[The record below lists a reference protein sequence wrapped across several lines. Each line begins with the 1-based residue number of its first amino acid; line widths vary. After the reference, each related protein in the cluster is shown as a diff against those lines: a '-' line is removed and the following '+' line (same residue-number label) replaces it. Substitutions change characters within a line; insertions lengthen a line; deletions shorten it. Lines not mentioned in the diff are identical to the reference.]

1 MRTDQEE
8 QNGNA
13 AYVERFGTTGCTR
26 EAGVRAV
33 CLKRHPHPYSVG
45 SDGLSVPD
53 RRYHLLH
60 RAGDPE
66 LYRKCAGD
74 GSADL
79 RQLVLL
85 DPGVRI
91 GGAHCTSH
99 LSQDCQMGRCR
110 SSGANHRIRQFRDG
124 ASGGIPEGRTGIRY
138 RLQDLHYRRTGNIV
152 WNFFQ
157 LGVGTFF
164 MGVADV
170 RNQCRLR
177 EKDIEAVISMWKCL
191 LFCKCARWCMF
202 LTFYLQSDIA
212 MLY

>member
-1 MRTDQEE
+1 METLHMSKDSVQPDAQEKQEYE
-8 QNGNA
+8 Q
-13 AYVERFGTTGCTR
+13 YV
-26 EAGVRAV
+26 
-33 CLKRHPHPYSVG
+33 KSVTPTHNLWAQMG
-45 SDGLSVPD
+45 QSVPD

-124 ASGGIPEGRTGIRY
+124 TRGGIPEGRTGIRY

-164 MGVADV
+164 MGC
-170 RNQCRLR
+170 CRCSESVPAER
-177 EKDIEAVISMWKCL
+177 ERYRSSHFYVEMSA
-191 LFCKCARWCMF
+191 F
-202 LTFYLQSDIA
+202 L
-212 MLY
+212 